1 VPAAPGVGQFVAATG
16 GSLLIGMPPNLRRW
30 AAANLGLAK
39 PARQGV
45 RPRTNLRPVA
55 ALLRH
60 AATRSG
66 FEQRLCYERV
76 MAESVAL
83 QARRE
88 LKRPAW
94 LRLDPEER
102 FPRLRVVGPEA
113 PGPACFGPFRDRRAA
128 LGARDALN
136 ARYRLRPCDYEFEPD
151 PELPL
156 GRGCVYAQVRSCAA
170 PCLERVS
177 EAEYRG
183 IARDAES
190 ALGLPSRRDEPELP
204 RWIARADARALVL
217 EPLEQAVQLFPIRAG
232 RVLDA
237 EIVIAPAAA
246 LDAALAGLRFE
257 AAGARDDTPWLIAWL
272 RERRRRGAYL
282 AIDAEL
288 SRSGSA
294 LSNAIRSA
302 LAEAARGSPAAS

>member
-1 VPAAPGVGQFVAATG
+1 VPAVPGVGQFVAAG
-16 GSLLIGMPPNLRRW
+16 GASLLIGMPPNLRRW
-30 AAANLGLAK
+30 AAANLGLAR
-39 PARQGV
+39 PARPGA

-66 FEQRLCYERV
+66 FEQRLCYERL
-76 MAESVAL
+76 MAEEVAL
-83 QARRE
+83 EARRD
-88 LKRPAW
+88 LKKPAW

-102 FPRLRVVGPEA
+102 FPRLLVVGEA
-113 PGPACFGPFRDRRAA
+113 DARACFGPFRDRRAA
-128 LGARDALN
+128 LAARDALN
-136 ARYRLRPCDYEFEPD
+136 GRYRLRPCDYGFEPD

-156 GRGCVYAQVRSCAA
+156 GKGCVYAQVRSCAA
-170 PCLERVS
+170 PCLGRVS

-190 ALGLPSRRDEPELP
+190 ELALSSRGDEHELP
-204 RWIARADARALVL
+204 RWIARSDARALVL
-217 EPLEQAVQLFPIRAG
+217 EPLEHGLQLFPIRAG
-232 RVLDA
+232 RVLDG
-237 EIVIAPAAA
+237 EIVIAAAA
-246 LDAALAGLRFE
+246 GLDAALAGLRFHGS
-257 AAGARDDTPWLIAWL
+257 GASDDTPWLIAWL
-272 RERRRRGAYL
+272 RERRRRGVYL